1 MHEPAQASR
10 KPTITTTHAA
20 WGAGHPRILVAGPTA
35 RYVHAINCDLTHIGS
50 APDSDILLPATD
62 ALHAKVLHNVSD
74 EYELTMVGV
83 GSTSFGPHETL
94 RTGAHFS
101 VGPWELVFVRD
112 EYADHGRPYGGR
124 RGGEL
129 AVQRQQAPRPDYAQ
143 EHPESSLGRCALKSE
158 GDFNDPDEVLEI
170 SRAVLASA
178 GADSGDSRTPE
189 FELLNDETA
198 GVYEAIV
205 GRATAGGVTYNRV
218 GDSRVVLLAVSVL
231 PDFRGSGISSEM
243 IRRVLDDIRAQ
254 GATITNY
261 CPVVN
266 TFIEQHPQY
275 AVLIDPDHP
284 GRAG

>member
-1 MHEPAQASR
+1 MHEPDRGSR
-10 KPTITTTHAA
+10 RPTITTTHAA
-20 WGAGHPRILVAGPTA
+20 WGAGHPRILVIGPTE

-50 APDSDILLPATD
+50 AADSDIVLASTD
-62 ALHAKVLHNVSD
+62 ALHAKILHNTSD
-74 EYELTMVGV
+74 EYELTMVGP
-83 GSTSFGPHETL
+83 GATSFGPNETL

-101 VGPWELVFVRD
+101 AGPWELVFVRD
-112 EYADHGRPYGGR
+112 EFADHGRPYGGR

-129 AVQRQQAPRPDYAQ
+129 AVQRQQKPRPDYAQ
-143 EHPESSLGRCALKSE
+143 DHPESSLGRCALKNQDDTKE
-158 GDFNDPDEVLEI
+158 PGEILEL

-178 GADSGDSRTPE
+178 HMDSGEARTPD

-205 GRATAGGVTYNRV
+205 GDKPAGGVTYNRA
-218 GDSRVVLLAVSVL
+218 GDSRVVLLAVSVF
-231 PDFRGSGISSEM
+231 PEFRGTGISSEM

-266 TFIEQHPQY
+266 TFIELHPAY
-275 AVLIDPDHP
+275 ADLVDSDHP